1 MRYTAAN
8 RGIGHGPARTCLCAE
23 AKVDNNKSGTNMK
36 SFFSQPVMQAALS
49 RVVSKVANHLP
60 SGNSSTT
67 APIERTEPELPAVVP
82 TPVQPAPDRGPWLV
96 NEWSNDRVVLQS
108 DDFAHDVALIVDGD
122 FAGYEDKLDYAKRL
136 ANWLNERLQQDAA
149 LGLVI
154 ARPGYDNRFEVDVDE
169 YVDVAAV
176 DAQLAALCEEAAPAA
191 PVQTPVAAVVDAV
204 LPVAT
209 EAEQDPDENVL
220 PAVTRSRRAE
230 PVAEPLVVPEEPA
243 VAPDVAPA
251 IATPKPASSVV
262 AFAKPATPE
271 RPRAT
276 RYGCHCELPPG
287 EEPGP
292 CVIDLNQRQYCGHA
306 MKGIRRDECQF
317 WQPIV
322 MKL

>member
-1 MRYTAAN
+1 
-8 RGIGHGPARTCLCAE
+8 
-23 AKVDNNKSGTNMK
+23 MK
-36 SFFSQPVMQAALS
+36 HFFSQPVIKTALS
-49 RVVSKVANHLP
+49 SVVSKVASHLP
-60 SGNSSTT
+60 HGKSSTS
-67 APIERTEPELPAVVP
+67 APIERTEPELQVVVP

-108 DDFAHDVALIVDGD
+108 DDFEHDVALIVDGD
-122 FAGYEDKLDYAKRL
+122 FADYQDKLDYAKRL

-169 YVDVAAV
+169 DVDVSAV
-176 DAQLAALCEEAAPAA
+176 DAQLAALCEDAAQDA
-191 PVQTPVAAVVDAV
+191 PEQLPVAAVVDAV
-204 LPVAT
+204 VPVAA

-220 PAVTRSRRAE
+220 PAVTRSRRTE

-243 VAPDVAPA
+243 VASDVAQA
-251 IATPKPASSVV
+251 VATPKPAAPVV
-262 AFAKPATPE
+262 AFPKPVTPE
-271 RPRAT
+271 RPRAA

-287 EEPGP
+287 EMPGP

-306 MKGIRRDECQF
+306 MKGISRDECQF

>member
-1 MRYTAAN
+1 
-8 RGIGHGPARTCLCAE
+8 
-23 AKVDNNKSGTNMK
+23 MK
-36 SFFSQPVMQAALS
+36 RFFSQPDIKTALS
-49 RVVSKVANHLP
+49 SVVSKVASHLP
-60 SGNSSTT
+60 NGMSSTAAPAAT
-67 APIERTEPELPAVVP
+67 PIERTEPELHASVP

-108 DDFAHDVALIVDGD
+108 DDFEHDVALIVDGD
-122 FAGYEDKLDYAKRL
+122 FADYEDKLAYAKRL

-154 ARPGYDNRFEVDVDE
+154 AKPGYDNRFEVGEDE
-169 YVDVAAV
+169 DFDVAAV
-176 DAQLAALCEEAAPAA
+176 DAQLAALCEESAPEQPA
-191 PVQTPVAAVVDAV
+191 TVAEADAV

-209 EAEQDPDENVL
+209 EAEQDPAESVL
-220 PAVTRSRRAE
+220 PAVTRSRRTE
-230 PVAEPLVVPEEPA
+230 PVAEPLVVPEESAVAPA
-243 VAPDVAPA
+243 VAPS
-251 IATPKPASSVV
+251 IAMPRPASSVV

-287 EEPGP
+287 EAPGP

-306 MKGIRRDECQF
+306 MKGISRDECQF

>member
-1 MRYTAAN
+1 MKR
-8 RGIGHGPARTCLCAE
+8 IFDKPA
-23 AKVDNNKSGTNMK
+23 
-36 SFFSQPVMQAALS
+36 FSAALS
-49 RVVSKVANHLP
+49 SVVSTVARHLP
-60 SGNSSTT
+60 HSKPANA
-67 APIERTEPELPAVVP
+67 APIERAEPELLAVAP

-96 NEWSNDRVVLQS
+96 NEWSNNRVVLQS
-108 DDFAHDVALIVDGD
+108 DDFEHDVALIVDGD
-122 FAGYEDKLDYAKRL
+122 FADYDDKLAYAKRM

-169 YVDVAAV
+169 DVDVSAV
-176 DAQLAALCEEAAPAA
+176 DAQLAALCEDAAPDA
-191 PVQTPVAAVVDAV
+191 PEQLPVAAVVDAV
-204 LPVAT
+204 VPVAA
-209 EAEQDPDENVL
+209 EAEQDPNENVL
-220 PAVTRSRRAE
+220 PAVTRSWRAE

-251 IATPKPASSVV
+251 IATPKPAAPVV
-262 AFAKPATPE
+262 AFPKPSTTE
-271 RPRAT
+271 RPRAA

-287 EEPGP
+287 EAPGP

>member
-1 MRYTAAN
+1 
-8 RGIGHGPARTCLCAE
+8 
-23 AKVDNNKSGTNMK
+23 MK
-36 SFFSQPVMQAALS
+36 RFFSQPAIKTALS
-49 RVVSKVANHLP
+49 SVVCKVVSHLP
-60 SGNSSTT
+60 HGKSSTA
-67 APIERTEPELPAVVP
+67 APIERTEPELHAVVP

-108 DDFAHDVALIVDGD
+108 DDFEHDVALIVDGD
-122 FAGYEDKLDYAKRL
+122 FADYEDKLAYAKRL

-154 ARPGYDNRFEVDVDE
+154 AKPGYDNRFEVGEDE
-169 YVDVAAV
+169 DVDVAAV
-176 DAQLAALCEEAAPAA
+176 DAQLAALCEESAPEQPA
-191 PVQTPVAAVVDAV
+191 TVAEADAV

-209 EAEQDPDENVL
+209 EAEQDPAESVL
-220 PAVTRSRRAE
+220 PAVTRSRRTE

-243 VAPDVAPA
+243 VAPAVAPS
-251 IATPKPASSVV
+251 IAMPKPASSVV

-287 EEPGP
+287 EAPGP

-306 MKGIRRDECQF
+306 MKGISRDECQF